1 MRILDLRLD
10 GWRFLDRRGSAL
22 GRASSRALAVGLATV
37 AHAQSVPVPDTF
49 TATTTAMTPSGVE
62 LKITV
67 REWSDDAGRAAV
79 VAAIDG
85 GGDVHAALASLPT
98 VGYVWQSGSA
108 IGYSVKYAHRTTT
121 ADGERVTF
129 VTDKVVGSYGLK
141 PWTAQTPS
149 GTRELSYSV
158 VELRLSGS
166 ASGSGTLS
174 LAADVALDASAGVV
188 TLAAK
193 PGAQSV
199 LTNAK
204 LEPKPYWH
212 QTQ

>member
-1 MRILDLRLD
+1 L
-10 GWRFLDRRGSAL
+10 SV
-22 GRASSRALAVGLATV
+22 LAVGLATV

-67 REWSDDAGRAAV
+67 REWSDAAARAAV

-98 VGYVWQSGSA
+98 VGYVWHGGSA

-129 VTDKVVGSYGLK
+129 VTDKVVGAYGLK
-141 PWTAQTPS
+141 PWAAQTPS
-149 GTRELSYSV
+149 GTSDLPYSV
-158 VELRLSGS
+158 IELHLTGQG
-166 ASGSGTLS
+166 SGSGTLS

-188 TLAAK
+188 SLAAK
-193 PGAQSV
+193 PGAQAV
-199 LTNAK
+199 LANAK
-204 LEPKPYWH
+204 LAPKPYWVK
-212 QTQ
+212 TQ

>member
-1 MRILDLRLD
+1 MTILDLRLA
-10 GWRFLDRRGSAL
+10 GWRYRSRWGSAL
-22 GRASSRALAVGLATV
+22 WRGLPALALGLATV

-49 TATTTAMTPSGVE
+49 TATTAAMTPSGVE

-67 REWSDDAGRAAV
+67 REWSDAAARTAV

-98 VGYVWQSGSA
+98 VGYVWHGGSA

-121 ADGERVTF
+121 ADGDRVTF
-129 VTDKVVGSYGLK
+129 VTDKVVGAYGLK

-149 GTRELSYSV
+149 GTSDLPYSV
-158 VELRLSGS
+158 IELHLTGQ

-174 LAADVALDASAGVV
+174 LAADVALDANGGVV
-188 TLAAK
+188 SLAAK
-193 PGAQSV
+193 PEAQAV
-199 LTNAK
+199 LANAK
-204 LEPKPYWH
+204 LAAKPYWVK
-212 QTQ
+212 TQ

>member
-1 MRILDLRLD
+1 L
-10 GWRFLDRRGSAL
+10 SV
-22 GRASSRALAVGLATV
+22 LAVGLATV
-37 AHAQSVPVPDTF
+37 AHAQSVSVPDTF

-67 REWSDDAGRAAV
+67 REWSDAAARTAV

-98 VGYVWQSGSA
+98 VGYVWHGGSA

-129 VTDKVVGSYGLK
+129 VTDKVVGAYGLK
-141 PWTAQTPS
+141 PWAAQTPS
-149 GTRELSYSV
+149 GTSDLPYSV
-158 VELRLSGS
+158 IELHLTGQG
-166 ASGSGTLS
+166 SGSGTLS

-188 TLAAK
+188 SLAAK
-193 PGAQSV
+193 PGAQAV
-199 LTNAK
+199 LANAK
-204 LEPKPYWH
+204 LAPKPYWVK
-212 QTQ
+212 TQ